1 VPDYQLKTTTMK
13 ISNLT
18 LITAVSVFVMMGCNP
33 NDRNKK
39 LNGSSDTTAT
49 FKAGSGVQPDTNTI
63 NDQRKAAKQDTL
75 KGDTNANGNADPSG
89 RASKSNH

>member
-1 VPDYQLKTTTMK
+1 MK
-13 ISNLT
+13 ALNLT
-18 LITAVSVFVMMGCNP
+18 FVTAVSLFTITGCNP
-33 NDRNKK
+33 GDRNKR
-39 LNGSSDTTAT
+39 LNGSTDTTAT

-75 KGDTNANGNADPSG
+75 KGDTNGNGNADPSG

>member
-1 VPDYQLKTTTMK
+1 MK
-13 ISNLT
+13 ALNLA
-18 LITAVSVFVMMGCNP
+18 LIAALSLVEITGCNP
-33 NDRNKK
+33 SDRNKK

-63 NDQRKAAKQDTL
+63 NHQRKAAKQDTV